1 MNTTPPGLRTARIV
15 AADAREGDQL
25 HHADGWWT
33 ITAVSPHGLMV
44 ELKCA
49 ELLDVVRYHRATP
62 ILVRWPVPAT
72 TVGLAHDV
80 RR

>member
-15 AADAREGDQL
+15 AADARPGDLL
-25 HHADGWWT
+25 HHHNDWRT

-44 ELKCA
+44 EIKCT
-49 ELLDVVRYHRATP
+49 ELLDVVRHHRSTP
-62 ILVRWPVPAT
+62 ILVRWPVPHT
-72 TVGLAHDV
+72 TTGLAHDV